1 MLLILHRQIVPS
13 PACKTR
19 YTFEHLLKLVH
30 FQRNS
35 AIGLKHA
42 KYTFRVKRLITHLE
56 KYLNYSI
63 GWNAGAEEDC
73 LRFIYILVIAN
84 KTEWTSK
91 NRLVNSREFI
101 DSRDGFKVQYWKES
115 HTRPDEA
122 FLGSRNWWWSR
133 REKIARDWS
142 VGVRRWNLRSHQKP
156 KLLHEYSEKSDRPM
170 TIASKRSWSHKF
182 SWRLKKNSFLS
193 RFCFRSAPTWRHES
207 IPWHHI
213 ITHMFAKSQTKNK
226 SPREA
231 STMISLYDSI
241 VSVISSN

>member
-182 SWRLKKNSFLS
+182 SWRLKKTRFSLDSAFAPRQHDDMKAFHDITSS
-193 RFCFRSAPTWRHES
+193 RTCSPK
-207 IPWHHI
+207 
-213 ITHMFAKSQTKNK
+213 AKQKISH
-226 SPREA
+226 REKHQRWSHFMTQSWA
-231 STMISLYDSI
+231 
-241 VSVISSN
+241 